1 MRGITL
7 GLIVLGML
15 GLAGASQAAKI
26 SPEPAATLL
35 LPYFEVDIANP
46 SGVNT
51 TFSVNNA
58 FSSAV
63 LAHVTFWS
71 DLSVPFFAF
80 DLSLTGYDQETVDLR
95 DILVNGILPPQAV
108 FPVSGCTGPP
118 PRLPS
123 LFLASLQDAAT
134 GQFSPL
140 TGHCAGLNLGDN
152 IARGYITVDTVN
164 NCTQLFPSDPD
175 YFRLYATD
183 DNVLWGDYFY
193 LDPSRGT
200 SAGNTL
206 VHIPAESSTPSS
218 GSYTFYGRYVGW
230 TGIDKRRPLATSFAA
245 RFLGGGSAPVTD
257 LIVWRDPK
265 VTQTFFTCATLP
277 SWFPL
282 GQEGLAVF
290 DDQEN
295 LSLLSGATPFAAA
308 TQRVEVGGPA
318 FPVPYSFGWINLNL
332 NTVSTVPP
340 SDPTAAQGWV
350 SISLDSGGSLNMGYD
365 AIQIDNAT
373 NALHSVPP

>member
-1 MRGITL
+1 MRGIAR

-15 GLAGASQAAKI
+15 GPAGVSQAAKI

-95 DILVNGILPPQAV
+95 DFLVNGNLPPQAV
-108 FPVSGCTGPP
+108 FAASGCTTGPP
-118 PRLPS
+118 LHLPS
-123 LFLASLQDAAT
+123 VFLASLQATAT
-134 GQFSPL
+134 GQRSVF
-140 TGHCAGLNLGDN
+140 TGLCAGLNLGDN

-164 NCTQLFPSDPD
+164 DCTPWYPSDSM
-175 YFRLYATD
+175 YFLLYATG

-193 LDPSRGT
+193 LDPSRGV
-200 SAGNTL
+200 AVGNHL
-206 VHIPAESSTPSS
+206 VHIPAEDPAPPS

-230 TGIDKRRPLATSFAA
+230 TGIDELRGTISGRRLGAGHGPDRLA
-245 RFLGGGSAPVTD
+245 
-257 LIVWRDPK
+257 
-265 VTQTFFTCATLP
+265 
-277 SWFPL
+277 
-282 GQEGLAVF
+282 
-290 DDQEN
+290 
-295 LSLLSGATPFAAA
+295 
-308 TQRVEVGGPA
+308 
-318 FPVPYSFGWINLNL
+318 
-332 NTVSTVPP
+332 
-340 SDPTAAQGWV
+340 
-350 SISLDSGGSLNMGYD
+350 
-365 AIQIDNAT
+365 
-373 NALHSVPP
+373 